1 MAFGDILWPAVAVA
15 DGANMSRIGNN
26 NTPFGVKEDNC
37 LEGNQGIYKIYE
49 FLGEGTY
56 GKVAKCRKLWSQK
69 FYAIK
74 IMKSDRAGLREMETM
89 TLIKHLDPD
98 QNHLVR
104 MHECFSF
111 KNMTCIVYEILAESL
126 HNYLCK
132 HPNPI
137 HLCHIRVI
145 AQNLLKALRAI
156 GDLGLAHCDIKL
168 DNIMFREPNC
178 ANVKLIDF
186 GLALKT
192 EELATMVK
200 IQVTPFRA
208 PEVILGLYP
217 LDKSVDMW
225 ALGVVLACIYYGQY
239 PFPYHTEYDTIRAM
253 VQIFGL
259 PEPKVLCMA
268 IGFDEVI
275 EVHHRMFGQHDV
287 DDHIVFTDLL
297 KRMLEVNPQKRI
309 TPSQALTHDFITMN
323 HLSGEIKKKKKKI
336 VENKKIF
343 QHGTPSTCHLKTVS
357 I

>member
-1 MAFGDILWPAVAVA
+1 
-15 DGANMSRIGNN
+15 MSRIGNN
-26 NTPFGVKEDNC
+26 NTPFGVKDDY
-37 LEGNQGIYKIYE
+37 LEGNQGIYQICE

-69 FYAIK
+69 LYAVK

-132 HPNPI
+132 NPNLI

-186 GLALKT
+186 GVALKA

-268 IGFDEVI
+268 MHTRTFFIWDDVCGLRLQTPEEHERTTGNRINGVNRVRGFDEVI
-275 EVHHRMFGQHDV
+275 EAHQRMFGLHDV
-287 DDHIVFTDLL
+287 NDHIVFTDLL
-297 KRMLEVNPQKRI
+297 KRMLE
-309 TPSQALTHDFITMN
+309 MN
-323 HLSGEIKKKKKKI
+323 
-336 VENKKIF
+336 VA
-343 QHGTPSTCHLKTVS
+343 
-357 I
+357 